1 MSERLEQNKPEFTE
15 ESVRD
20 LFNGL
25 NPRDQLDRVM
35 LLIGLFGE
43 KKPSE
48 DLTIAEQEKFVT
60 HWANTEGPGLAKLAE
75 TIKSVIEKQYK

>member
-1 MSERLEQNKPEFTE
+1 MSEGLEQNRPEFTE

-35 LLIGLFGE
+35 LIIGLGG
-43 KKPSE
+43 KDKPSE
-48 DLTIAEQEKFVT
+48 YLTLAEQEEVVT
-60 HWANTEGPGLAKLAE
+60 HWANTKGPGLAKLAE